1 MTLNKKS
8 NFKMKLDFL
17 FIFYFMVILKLIYI
31 ILEIEK
37 SARGRGAFLKIRR
50 NCKGG
55 GNLYSLN
62 CDDNSMGGLN
72 CHLPSSLSFWGDESR
87 LRKSLCHNRGIKVL
101 NTLGEN
107 YKERV

>member
-17 FIFYFMVILKLIYI
+17 FILYFMIILNLIYI
-31 ILEIEK
+31 SLEIEK

-55 GNLYSLN
+55 GTFTALIV
-62 CDDNSMGGLN
+62 MTIQ
-72 CHLPSSLSFWGDESR
+72 WGD
-87 LRKSLCHNRGIKVL
+87 
-101 NTLGEN
+101 
-107 YKERV
+107 

>member
-17 FIFYFMVILKLIYI
+17 FILYFMVILKFIYI
-31 ILEIEK
+31 SLEIEK

-55 GNLYSLN
+55 GTFTALIV
-62 CDDNSMGGLN
+62 MTIQ
-72 CHLPSSLSFWGDESR
+72 WGD
-87 LRKSLCHNRGIKVL
+87 
-101 NTLGEN
+101 
-107 YKERV
+107 

>member
-17 FIFYFMVILKLIYI
+17 FILYFMIILKFIYI
-31 ILEIEK
+31 SLEIEK

-55 GNLYSLN
+55 GTFTALIV
-62 CDDNSMGGLN
+62 MTIQ
-72 CHLPSSLSFWGDESR
+72 WGD
-87 LRKSLCHNRGIKVL
+87 
-101 NTLGEN
+101 
-107 YKERV
+107 